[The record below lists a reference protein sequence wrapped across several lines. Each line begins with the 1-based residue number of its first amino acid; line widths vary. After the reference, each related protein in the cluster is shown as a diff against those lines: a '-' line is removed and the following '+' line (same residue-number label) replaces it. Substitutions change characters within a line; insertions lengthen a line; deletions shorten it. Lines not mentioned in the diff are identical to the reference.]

1 MESRQKMQPLE
12 AECKF
17 RVRHHQPVID
27 ALIGLHAVAIGT
39 ESHCDTYLRHPS
51 RDFRTTDEALRIREI
66 DGLPYL
72 TYKGPRLSGPIK
84 IRTEIELPLH
94 RGDKSSWLEVWKHL
108 GFSIVTEVVKKRTI
122 YRLDSE
128 RRPLTI
134 TLDEVEK
141 LGSFVEI
148 ERILEQS
155 DEVEQAEK
163 DILAVAQMLG
173 LRDIEKRSYLGLLL
187 ESTNASEGTSH
198 GVGNHD

>member
-1 MESRQKMQPLE
+1 
-12 AECKF
+12 
-17 RVRHHQPVID
+17 
-27 ALIGLHAVAIGT
+27 
-39 ESHCDTYLRHPS
+39 
-51 RDFRTTDEALRIREI
+51 
-66 DGLPYL
+66 
-72 TYKGPRLSGPIK
+72 
-84 IRTEIELPLH
+84 
-94 RGDKSSWLEVWKHL
+94 
-108 GFSIVTEVVKKRTI
+108 
-122 YRLDSE
+122 
-128 RRPLTI
+128 LTI

-187 ESTNASEGTSH
+187 ASTNASEGTSH